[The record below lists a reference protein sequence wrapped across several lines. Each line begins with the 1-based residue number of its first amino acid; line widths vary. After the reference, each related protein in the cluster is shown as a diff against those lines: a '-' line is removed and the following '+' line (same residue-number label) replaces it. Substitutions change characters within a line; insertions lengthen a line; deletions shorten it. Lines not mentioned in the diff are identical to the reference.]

1 MEFPKYIPSDFIDV
15 SKQLPPEVRKD
26 IIPGSVAP
34 SIQLAQPNR
43 FLSRPHI
50 NGMCILSF
58 ALNGHTMRLQEM
70 QHRQKGRSVIGDDTR
85 QDGLLLLRLD
95 LTLGPSFLGSKPPSK
110 IDILKNRYPQGRVG
124 PRKTLL
130 YQSAHR
136 LLKYLFTACLAKSL

>member
-1 MEFPKYIPSDFIDV
+1 MVPSIENPLPCGVSQVISDFVDV
-15 SKQLPPEVRKD
+15 SKQPPPEVRKD
-26 IIPGSVAP
+26 IIPGSVDP
-34 SIQLAQPNR
+34 SLRLAQPNR

-95 LTLGPSFLGSKPPSK
+95 LTLGPSFLGSKPPEK
-110 IDILKNRYPQGRVG
+110 P
-124 PRKTLL
+124 T
-130 YQSAHR
+130 
-136 LLKYLFTACLAKSL
+136 